1 MKKKLK
7 KIIYSGVGFVSLTA
21 ERMKTT
27 VEGLIKDGKLSE
39 EEGEK
44 ILGDFTKNTESKRDE
59 LESQFKGIVEKV
71 LKSLNLASTK
81 DVENIE
87 NRIAVLETLLV
98 KMDEH
103 DEKKEDKKPAAPKK
117 SAKKDDKDDKD
128 DKK

>member
-21 ERMKTT
+21 ERMKAT
-27 VEGLIKDGKLSE
+27 VDGLIKDGKLSE

-44 ILGDFTKNTESKRDE
+44 ILGDFSKNTESKRDE

-87 NRIAVLETLLV
+87 NRIAVLETLLL
-98 KMDEH
+98 KMDEN
-103 DEKKEDKKPAAPKK
+103 DDKKEEKKPATPKK
-117 SAKKDDKDDKD
+117 TSKKDEKQEKDEK
-128 DKK
+128 